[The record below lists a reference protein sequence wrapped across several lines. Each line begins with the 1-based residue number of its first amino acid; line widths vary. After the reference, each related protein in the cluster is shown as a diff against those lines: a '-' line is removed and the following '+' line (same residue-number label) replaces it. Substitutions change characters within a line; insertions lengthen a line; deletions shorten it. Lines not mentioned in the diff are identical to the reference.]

1 MWIDEPQRPS
11 RHRVATVADQSL
23 EMLNRHPRPLDAQ
36 QFIDAGIAV
45 AASPDNRRVE
55 RVWQQVDEGKFRG
68 KTPTNLLM
76 TAERHL
82 PSRKT
87 EENQSVLLQKR
98 SNMLEKLA
106 FVRFFDVLNDI
117 VDEDEVETLVL
128 GRRLLGKDEILA
140 DESAALL
147 RIGEKF
153 PCLLDSRLAE
163 VDARHLAAD
172 FGKGQQVSALATAD
186 FQHASLLR
194 EADFRAQIV
203 EVEIPR
209 RVGQFREILLSV
221 LMSFLHK
228 TPVFVNI
235 RVQSYEI
242 FLRLAK

>member
-11 RHRVATVADQSL
+11 RHRVATVAAQSL

-55 RVWQQVDEGKFRG
+55 RVRQQVDEGKFRG

-76 TAERHL
+76 AAERHL

-98 SNMLEKLA
+98 SDMLEKLA
-106 FVRFFDVLNDI
+106 FVRLFDVLNDI

-140 DESAALL
+140 DERGVLL
-147 RIGEKF
+147 RLGEKF
-153 PCLLDSRLAE
+153 PSLLNARLAE

-172 FGKGQQVSALATAD
+172 FGKGQQISALATAD
-186 FQHASLLR
+186 FQHARLLR
-194 EADFRAQIV
+194 QADFRAQIV

-242 FLRLAK
+242 FLRPAK